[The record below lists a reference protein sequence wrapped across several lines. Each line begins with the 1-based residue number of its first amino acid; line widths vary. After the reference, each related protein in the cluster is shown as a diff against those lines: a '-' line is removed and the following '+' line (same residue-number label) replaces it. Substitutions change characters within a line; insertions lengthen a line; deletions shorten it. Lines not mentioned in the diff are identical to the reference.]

1 MAAILRKEVLLL
13 VANCIARSISSISS
27 LKRTMSSHTRVSIF
41 SALTVLLWPL
51 SPQKYIGAFRL
62 FEAFTC
68 MVQLQIGSPSLRGID
83 EFVRGEKRE
92 EKQNKGLFFV
102 EPEKNTNVRNRR
114 TKPCQIS
121 IPKATEK
128 REP

>member
-1 MAAILRKEVLLL
+1 
-13 VANCIARSISSISS
+13 
-27 LKRTMSSHTRVSIF
+27 IF
-41 SALTVLLWPL
+41 SRIKSALKLCHAVTIYLPGRGCGSFLSRVLAANYSQTV
-51 SPQKYIGAFRL
+51 S
-62 FEAFTC
+62 ET
-68 MVQLQIGSPSLRGID
+68 VGSPSLRGID